1 MDSLLLLL
9 LLLLGVES
17 SGNGT
22 VTGATTVAHSAA
34 FAFPA
39 WLPLLLPHIIGLPT
53 TLHACTHNMIEKGKK
68 NTASDSKTSKG
79 YFYSILQVV
88 TEL

>member
-1 MDSLLLLL
+1 MDSLL

-68 NTASDSKTSKG
+68 KHGIRFENIQG
-79 YFYSILQVV
+79 IFL
-88 TEL
+88 